1 MDLTFSLPIYMLVV
15 LYAFLG
21 AAIKFIDQAYDEER
35 YSRKVANL
43 MAVVAGVTMGGLMAF
58 DSPFSTAFFGA
69 MILSLVLARKI
80 DNRAFLAGTLTAAL
94 TLLVLWPVTG
104 PEVLLVPLVI
114 FILAGFLDEVVDDL
128 AQKAR
133 APKMVRWVMLY
144 RPLSDVALVAMMLLG
159 WFPWYYLVPYFA
171 FTFAYLAM
179 ERLSWI
185 DTGSVMR
192 DFLSRAISLIHI
204 RP

>member
-1 MDLTFSLPIYMLVV
+1 MDLAFSLPIYIIVV

-35 YSRKVANL
+35 YSRKLANVI
-43 MAVVAGVTMGGLMAF
+43 AIVAGITMGGLMAL
-58 DSPFSTAFFGA
+58 DSPFSTAFYGA
-69 MILSLVLARKI
+69 MIFSLVLARKI
-80 DNRAFLAGTLTAAL
+80 DNRAFLAGTLVAAL

-104 PEVLLVPLVI
+104 PVVLLAPLII

-128 AQKAR
+128 AQKAQ
-133 APKMVRWVMLY
+133 APKIMRWVMLY

-179 ERLSWI
+179 ERLSWM

-192 DFLSRAISLIHI
+192 DFLSRAMSMIHV

>member
-1 MDLTFSLPIYMLVV
+1 MDLTFSLPIYILVV

-21 AAIKFIDQAYDEER
+21 GAIKFIDQAYDEER
-35 YSRKVANL
+35 YSRKLANL
-43 MAVVAGVTMGGLMAF
+43 VAIVAGITMGGLMAL
-58 DSPFSTAFFGA
+58 DSPFSTAFYGA

-80 DNRAFLAGTLTAAL
+80 DNRAFLAGTLIAAL
-94 TLLVLWPVTG
+94 TLLVLWSVTG
-104 PEVLLVPLVI
+104 PEVLLVPLVV
-114 FILAGFLDEVVDDL
+114 FILAGFLDEVVDGL
-128 AQKAR
+128 AQKAK
-133 APKMVRWVMLY
+133 APKIVRWVMLY

-192 DFLSRAISLIHI
+192 DFLSRAISMIHI

>member
-1 MDLTFSLPIYMLVV
+1 MDLTFSLPIYILVV

-21 AAIKFIDQAYDEER
+21 GAIKFIDQAYDEER
-35 YSRKVANL
+35 YSRKLANL
-43 MAVVAGVTMGGLMAF
+43 IAIVAGITMGGLMAF
-58 DSPFSTAFFGA
+58 DSPFSTAFYGA

-80 DNRAFLAGTLTAAL
+80 DNRAFLAGTLIAAL
-94 TLLVLWPVTG
+94 TLLVLWPLTG
-104 PEVLLVPLVI
+104 PELLLVPLVV
-114 FILAGFLDEVVDDL
+114 FILAGFLDEVVDGL

-133 APKMVRWVMLY
+133 APKIVRWMMLY

-179 ERLSWI
+179 ERLSWV

-192 DFLSRAISLIHI
+192 DFLSRAISMIHI

>member
-1 MDLTFSLPIYMLVV
+1 MDLTFSLPIYIIVI

-35 YSRKVANL
+35 YSRKLANVI
-43 MAVVAGVTMGGLMAF
+43 AIVAGITMGGLMAL
-58 DSPFSTAFFGA
+58 DSPFSTAFYGA

-80 DNRAFLAGTLTAAL
+80 DNRAFLAGTLIAAL
-94 TLLVLWPVTG
+94 TLLVLWPVTD
-104 PEVLLVPLVI
+104 PVVLLAPLVI
-114 FILAGFLDEVVDDL
+114 FILAGFLDEVVDGL
-128 AQKAR
+128 AQKAQ

-179 ERLSWI
+179 ERLSWM

-192 DFLSRAISLIHI
+192 DFLSRAMSMIHV